1 MHSFSVYY
9 IEANLICV
17 IVFGI
22 LLLHNYFNI
31 DRQEK
36 QIKFD
41 HVLIAF
47 ILYFVT
53 DCFWAAIVDGVIP
66 KTRVSIVSNVFLT
79 CVLMSAITYFWLD
92 YVMAFEQ
99 IPKRNDPVHRFAVFF
114 PFLLSTVA
122 MVLHYIIAPDTLVS
136 DTLDTL
142 PAYNIY
148 LVTVPYIYMAA
159 ILFYTIRR
167 ASKEENPLEKRKHL
181 FVGLFP
187 LMVIVG
193 GIIQMVFFPQLPIF
207 CFTCLILMLIFYI
220 QSIERRVSL
229 DPLTN
234 LNNRGQLARYISQP
248 SNLRQEGRLTFV
260 LMMDIDEFK
269 TINDTYGHAEG
280 DKALVLVSDSLK
292 KVVNSHNTPSFLC
305 RFGGDEF
312 ILILHPHSEEEVH
325 HLIEEIREQ
334 INEFACGSSYPI
346 LISAGYAE
354 YKGGAESFQVCLKN
368 ADKRLYQDKKS
379 RKLKSKIDIN

>member
-9 IEANLICV
+9 IEANLVCV

-66 KTRVSIVSNVFLT
+66 KTRFSIVSNVFLT

-334 INEFACGSSYPI
+334 INEFARGSSYPI